1 MNTLFNLIKKF
12 LKKPDDENIEFIR
25 KSKYFDENYYK
36 LENPEVK
43 GDLCRHYY
51 YYGWKEGKSPSY
63 DFSNDAYLKKY
74 RDVTDA
80 KINPLLHYLKFG
92 KAENRTIEKD
102 NGASLK
108 KVYESIYDCPYFYKT
123 YICDDKI
130 KRVNLFFDKIDSN
143 IYDMNLLFD
152 FIIKKCSL
160 EKLQLRIVY
169 NIADFEV
176 LKDFLEKNSL
186 ELPADTVF
194 LNLKNSNYL
203 EISLFE
209 EYVCTSWKNARA
221 ILNTHSINNNI
232 YFYVKTL
239 DNLSDSEYYQIS
251 NICCNDK
258 VVCLVND
265 DNILNNLKL
274 CKLKFESNE
283 QKITSKKTNQLYCNF
298 GDMFIVGVELL
309 NEAFLRGE
317 LDSKRWIVNVT
328 SIKKELKFHFD
339 TDVKVRNVE
348 EIDEYADFIFALS
361 YAKNKGTYDVPT
373 IVGFVEKQEYI
384 KKEVI
389 YLDNITKKDLKFTYE
404 KADDLKIDNSY
415 QKFADELRII
425 RGKTNV

>member
-1 MNTLFNLIKKF
+1 MFNLIKKF

-186 ELPADTVF
+186 ELPADTIF

-221 ILNTHSINNNI
+221 ILN
-232 YFYVKTL
+232 
-239 DNLSDSEYYQIS
+239 
-251 NICCNDK
+251 
-258 VVCLVND
+258 
-265 DNILNNLKL
+265 NLKL

-283 QKITSKKTNQLYCNF
+283 QKINSKKTNQLYCNF

-348 EIDEYADFIFALS
+348 EIDEYADFIFDLS
-361 YAKNKGTYDVPT
+361 YAKNKETYDVPT

-389 YLDNITKKDLKFTYE
+389 SLDNITKKDLKFTYE